1 MRTGKRRLPP
11 KETPV
16 RTWYIIWVNCDCASY
31 TTARTNWPK
40 AAWGMRC
47 DYCHRTVGSMGYGLT
62 TKVRARFEIE
72 AMEKYRQWQKDRA
85 AKEATKPSP

>member
-1 MRTGKRRLPP
+1 
-11 KETPV
+11 
-16 RTWYIIWVNCDCASY
+16 
-31 TTARTNWPK
+31 
-40 AAWGMRC
+40 
-47 DYCHRTVGSMGYGLT
+47 MGYGLT